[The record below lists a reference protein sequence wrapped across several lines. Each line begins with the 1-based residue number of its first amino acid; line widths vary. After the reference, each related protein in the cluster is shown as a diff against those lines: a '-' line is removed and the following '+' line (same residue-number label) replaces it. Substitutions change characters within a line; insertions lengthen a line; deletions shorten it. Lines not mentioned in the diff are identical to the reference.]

1 MRHDYRL
8 LITEGLERHVD
19 VVVPARCNVIDR
31 QVDGDRVVTKL
42 AQLRR
47 QELPD
52 PRPFECPVQQAEH
65 SHQESPP
72 AVKSA

>member
-1 MRHDYRL
+1 
-8 LITEGLERHVD
+8 
-19 VVVPARCNVIDR
+19 
-31 QVDGDRVVTKL
+31 VTKL

-65 SHQESPP
+65 SHQVSPP